1 MHNWQHGVGAI
12 KPKPAISGDS
22 DLRRNKHQHPAHCLF
37 VIRLNYNVYSVECDS
52 IKLTVVV
59 FTVVLFV
66 IWMKYNSN
74 TKKITKQRIDLR

>member
-1 MHNWQHGVGAI
+1 M
-12 KPKPAISGDS
+12 
-22 DLRRNKHQHPAHCLF
+22 
-37 VIRLNYNVYSVECDS
+37 IRLNYNVYSVECDS